1 MARQGHCTDRRCGV
15 KLPIRGERPPDP
27 ACAAANTGERKR
39 RAVRNARPRHNVGR
53 RTRDTRPQSLPI
65 RHSLRCWYFKS
76 GVGIFY
82 SPPNPLTDS
91 PRKLLISNGYQHVAR
106 GLLT

>member
-1 MARQGHCTDRRCGV
+1 MARQGHCTGRECGV

-27 ACAAANTGERKR
+27 ACATANTGERKR
-39 RAVRNARPRHNVGR
+39 RAVRNARPHLHVGR
-53 RTRDTRPQSLPI
+53 RNRDARPQSLPI
-65 RHSLRCWYFKS
+65 RRSLRCRHFKS
-76 GVGIFY
+76 GVGFFY
-82 SPPNPLTDS
+82 SPANPLTDS